1 MDLSITKFSSARRG
15 RSSKNFWLIS
25 ASFRRYRGHAAQRVI
40 SGDNYIRGVPAASIS
55 KERLSD
61 VLVALLGFSAA
72 RRLQGR
78 RFKPQIET
86 EQIG

>member
-1 MDLSITKFSSARRG
+1 MARSIKQGFLADFSQFPA
-15 RSSKNFWLIS
+15 IS
-25 ASFRRYRGHAAQRVI
+25 GHAAQRVI
-40 SGDNYIRGVPAASIS
+40 SGDNYIRGERREFHVPAATIS

-78 RFKPQIET
+78 HFKPQIEN

>member
-1 MDLSITKFSSARRG
+1 MS
-15 RSSKNFWLIS
+15 
-25 ASFRRYRGHAAQRVI
+25 
-40 SGDNYIRGVPAASIS
+40 
-55 KERLSD
+55 
-61 VLVALLGFSAA
+61 LVALLGFSAA